1 MERVPRFTLGM
12 DMQDKVDHDM
22 RLELEVEEIP
32 LTLNHDARAE
42 EAEALGVAA
51 DLMQQV
57 DTDWG
62 GDLALIIVEF
72 GYNYVVV
79 FSYYCCTGGT
89 SNQPR

>member
-1 MERVPRFTLGM
+1 M

-57 DTDWG
+57 RKVRK
-62 GDLALIIVEF
+62 LVSQALGKV
-72 GYNYVVV
+72 
-79 FSYYCCTGGT
+79 
-89 SNQPR
+89 

>member
-1 MERVPRFTLGM
+1 VEQVPRFTLGM

-57 DTDWG
+57 RKVRK
-62 GDLALIIVEF
+62 LVSQALGKV
-72 GYNYVVV
+72 
-79 FSYYCCTGGT
+79 
-89 SNQPR
+89 